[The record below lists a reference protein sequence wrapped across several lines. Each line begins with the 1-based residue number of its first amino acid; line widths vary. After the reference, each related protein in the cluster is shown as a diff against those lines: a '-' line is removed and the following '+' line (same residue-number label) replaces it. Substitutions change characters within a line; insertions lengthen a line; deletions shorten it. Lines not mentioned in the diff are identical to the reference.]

1 MPKSLYIACT
11 QASGGKTT
19 VAAGLCMAFRDRGLN
34 VGYFKPVGIV
44 AATTTSGER
53 VPPVDPDASL
63 VAELLELDDDLA
75 DICPVVLDEDAVHDV
90 FEPSEADPMGRVA
103 EAYERIRRGRD
114 IVVCEGL
121 GEIWQGR
128 FLRASGADVVARLD
142 LRALLIGKFAG
153 VRLLDDVLY
162 VKEALKQR
170 LLGVLFNMVPES
182 RLDLV
187 REQYVPLLAAA
198 GVPSYGVLAANPRL
212 AAVSVADL
220 VTALD
225 GVYLCGE
232 RHAHELVE
240 TYMIGAMNPA
250 HALGYFQLTPHKAVI
265 VGGDRTKIILSAIET
280 ATVAVVLTG
289 SYVPEPA
296 IMARAE
302 ERGVVLISVASDT
315 VTAADDLRR
324 LFGRMRVR
332 ERAKIDL
339 ISRIIAESLDVDR
352 LLADLE
358 G

>member
-19 VAAGLCMAFRDRGLN
+19 IAAGLCLALRERGFT
-34 VGYFKPVGIV
+34 VGYFKPVGI
-44 AATTTSGER
+44 ASTPASGER
-53 VPPVDPDASL
+53 LPPVDPDAGL
-63 VAELLELDDDLA
+63 VAELLGLDDELT

-90 FEPSEADPMGRVA
+90 FDPSGADSMSRVAAAYGRV
-103 EAYERIRRGRD
+103 RQGRD

-142 LRALLIGKFAG
+142 LMTLLIGKFAG
-153 VRLLDDVLY
+153 ARLLDDVLY

-187 REQYVPLLAAA
+187 RDQYVPLLAEA
-198 GVPSYGVLAANPRL
+198 GVSSYGVLATNPRL
-212 AAVSVADL
+212 AAVSVAEL

-232 RHAHELVE
+232 RHAQELVE

-250 HALGYFQLTPHKAVI
+250 HALGYFRLTPHKAVI
-265 VGGDRTKIILSAIET
+265 VGGDRTKIILSALET
-280 ATVAVVLTG
+280 PTVAIVLTG
-289 SYVPEPA
+289 SYLPEPT
-296 IMARAE
+296 ILARAE
-302 ERGVVLISVASDT
+302 ERGVALISVTGDT

-332 ERAKIDL
+332 ESAKIDL
-339 ISRIIAESLDVDR
+339 ISRIIAESLDLDR
-352 LLADLE
+352 LLTDLE

>member
-19 VAAGLCMAFRDRGLN
+19 IAAGLCLALRDRGFT
-34 VGYFKPVGIV
+34 VGYFKPVGI
-44 AATTTSGER
+44 ASTPASGER
-53 VPPVDPDASL
+53 LPPVDPDAGL
-63 VAELLELDDDLA
+63 VAELLGLDDELT

-90 FEPSEADPMGRVA
+90 FDPSGADSMSRVAAAYGRV
-103 EAYERIRRGRD
+103 RQGRD

-142 LRALLIGKFAG
+142 LMTLLIGKFAG
-153 VRLLDDVLY
+153 ARLLDDVLY

-187 REQYVPLLAAA
+187 RDQYVPLLAEA
-198 GVPSYGVLAANPRL
+198 GVSSYGVLATNPRL
-212 AAVSVADL
+212 AAVSVAEL
-220 VTALD
+220 VTALG

-232 RHAHELVE
+232 RHAQELVE

-250 HALGYFQLTPHKAVI
+250 HALGYFRLTPHKAVI
-265 VGGDRTKIILSAIET
+265 VGGDRTKIILSALET
-280 ATVAVVLTG
+280 PTVAIVLTG
-289 SYVPEPA
+289 SYLPEPT
-296 IMARAE
+296 ILARAE
-302 ERGVVLISVASDT
+302 ERGVALISVTGDT

-332 ERAKIDL
+332 ESAKIDL
-339 ISRIIAESLDVDR
+339 ISRIIAESLDLDR
-352 LLADLE
+352 LLTDLE

>member
-19 VAAGLCMAFRDRGLN
+19 IAAGLCLALRERGLK
-34 VGYFKPVGIV
+34 VGYFKPVGIGS
-44 AATTTSGER
+44 TPTGGDH

-63 VAELLELDDDLA
+63 VAELLELDDELT

-90 FEPSEADPMGRVA
+90 FEPSGADPMSRVA
-103 EAYERIRRGRD
+103 AAYERVRRGRD

-128 FLRASGADVVARLD
+128 FLRASGADVVAHLD
-142 LRALLIGKFAG
+142 LMALLIGKFAG
-153 VRLLDDVLY
+153 ARLLDDVLY
-162 VKEALKQR
+162 VNEALKQR

-187 REQYVPLLAAA
+187 HDQYVPLLAEA
-198 GVPSYGVLAANPRL
+198 GVSCYGVLAMNPRL

-220 VTALD
+220 VMALD
-225 GVYLCGE
+225 GAYLCGE
-232 RHAHELVE
+232 RHAQELVE

-250 HALGYFQLTPHKAVI
+250 HALSYFQLTPHKAVI
-265 VGGDRTKIILSAIET
+265 VGGDRTKIILSALET
-280 ATVAVVLTG
+280 PTVAIVLTG
-289 SYVPEPA
+289 SYLPEPA
-296 IMARAE
+296 ILARAE
-302 ERGVVLISVASDT
+302 ERGVALISVSGDT

-332 ERAKIDL
+332 ETAKIDL
-339 ISRIIAESLDVDR
+339 ISQIIGQSFDLDR

>member
-1 MPKSLYIACT
+1 VPKSLYIACT

-19 VAAGLCMAFRDRGLN
+19 IAAGLCLALRDRGFT
-34 VGYFKPVGIV
+34 VGYFKPVGI
-44 AATTTSGER
+44 ASTPASGER
-53 VPPVDPDASL
+53 LPPVDPDAGL
-63 VAELLELDDDLA
+63 VAELLGLDDELT

-90 FEPSEADPMGRVA
+90 FDPSGADSMSRVAAAYGRV
-103 EAYERIRRGRD
+103 RQGRD

-142 LRALLIGKFAG
+142 LMTLLIGKFAG
-153 VRLLDDVLY
+153 ARLLDDVLY

-187 REQYVPLLAAA
+187 RDQYVPLLAEA
-198 GVPSYGVLAANPRL
+198 GVSSYGVLATNPRL
-212 AAVSVADL
+212 AAVSVAEL
-220 VTALD
+220 VTALG

-232 RHAHELVE
+232 RHAQELVE

-250 HALGYFQLTPHKAVI
+250 HALGYFRLTPHKAVI
-265 VGGDRTKIILSAIET
+265 VGGDRTKIILSALET
-280 ATVAVVLTG
+280 PTVAIVLTG
-289 SYVPEPA
+289 SYLPEPT
-296 IMARAE
+296 ILARAE
-302 ERGVVLISVASDT
+302 ERGVALISVTGDT

-332 ERAKIDL
+332 ESAKIDL
-339 ISRIIAESLDVDR
+339 ISRIIAESLDLDR
-352 LLADLE
+352 LLTDLE